1 MAIEIVDLPIKN
13 GGSFHSYVNV
23 YQRVNHTQPL
33 DIPCTGK
40 PQDDHVHHSLVIHRM
55 QRNPANTSDRP
66 TITLTI
72 QDLTGCPYFGVSLKV
87 GWKMPWKMPH
97 MWGRKNHTTVVSLYF
112 SGSVFSYSICWLAYK
127 VLYKYH
133 MSYFM
138 VFNVN
143 ISDSLYIKS
152 THYSTLW

>member
-1 MAIEIVDLPIKN
+1 
-13 GGSFHSYVNV
+13 
-23 YQRVNHTQPL
+23 
-33 DIPCTGK
+33 
-40 PQDDHVHHSLVIHRM
+40 
-55 QRNPANTSDRP
+55 
-66 TITLTI
+66 
-72 QDLTGCPYFGVSLKV
+72 
-87 GWKMPWKMPH
+87 MPH
-97 MWGRKNHTTVVSLYF
+97 MGGRKNHTTVVSLYF